1 MTDLIRCRYNTTAAE
16 SPSGEWTWR
25 VILEES
31 EGFKEVPAKRP
42 LVNVPSLD
50 ISGPDNVTILTT
62 INAGINVSGSGN
74 VVQEGAFHGQE
85 VITAPVV

>member
-1 MTDLIRCRYNTTAAE
+1 MAAE
-16 SPSGEWTWR
+16 SPNGEWTWR

-31 EGFKEVPAKRP
+31 EGFKEVLAKRL

-50 ISGPDNVTILTT
+50 ISEPDNVTILTT
-62 INAGINVSGSGN
+62 IAGINVSGSGN
-74 VVQEGAFHGQE
+74 VVLEGACHGQE